1 MASTSY
7 TTPAAHSH
15 ASGPWD
21 TSARSATDPL
31 KDEVK
36 LQFGGGVCWLC
47 EGPYP
52 SLIQVEV
59 AHNVHASIE
68 ATVVS
73 PSMAGNG
80 DPSPGLYRAHLKHM
94 MRLCITCHGY
104 DDPYPIWAILPETG
118 NELVSI
124 PQAVPR
130 ISTDSSFEGASRL
143 PFPPMVREPIVEDH
157 ELIIDAGMPPE
168 VRNQINDSMQLGSRP
183 DPTPRR
189 RRQKEVKY

>member
-68 ATVVS
+68 ATVAHRWQAMGILPQVF
-73 PSMAGNG
+73 
-80 DPSPGLYRAHLKHM
+80 YRAHLKHM

-168 VRNQINDSMQLGSRP
+168 VRNQINDLMQLGSRP